1 MATPVQR
8 TVTAEW
14 WERLVARLIEALVFG
29 VFYYILFI
37 ALWSFF
43 RSVGLLGVFDEGR
56 LPGVFAWL
64 GAGLAYTV
72 YDCVSH
78 SRGGRTFGQ
87 AIMRIRVV
95 PADGAVVTTRGLLK
109 RALLYPGPT
118 MLMGIPVLNVLAPM
132 VAFGVGMLIL
142 MDRPLL
148 RGPHDRLAG
157 TRVVKD
163 QRESGSAG

>member
-1 MATPVQR
+1 MAAPAQR

-37 ALWSFF
+37 ALWTFF
-43 RSVGLLGVFDEGR
+43 RSVGLLEVFDGR
-56 LPGVFAWL
+56 LPEVFAWFV
-64 GAGLAYTV
+64 AGLFYTV

-78 SRGGRTFGQ
+78 SAGGRTFGQ

-95 PADGAVVTTRGLLK
+95 PAGGADVTSGGLLK

-118 MLMGIPVLNVLAPM
+118 MLMGIPVLDLVAAV

-142 MDRPLL
+142 IDRPQL

-163 QRESGSAG
+163 PREHGRA